1 MLNTTCPCG
10 STRRNGTRAT
20 IPPMSMFRLL
30 FSVSAR
36 ILPLALVLGLG
47 GCTGTTAPPPD
58 LVLVSLDTVR
68 ADVFS
73 EVAQADPVLG
83 PVYAASTR
91 FQAAATS
98 APLTLPAHA
107 SLLSGLDPNHHGIHH
122 NGQRLR
128 TDVPLLAERLRARGY
143 HTAAVVS
150 AFPLDRQFGLS
161 RGFDVYDQPEATA
174 SASALS
180 LLERRGDA
188 STDRALAELDNG
200 TAPQFLWLHLFDAHA
215 PYAAPGQAAGAPL
228 RDAYR
233 AEVGFVVQQLGRIV
247 SALKRR
253 GRPFVLVVVGDHG
266 EGLGDHD
273 ELDHGLLLYDS
284 TLLVPM
290 FWYAPGRFD
299 GKTVPQTA
307 RLIDVAPTLAAL
319 AGAAPDPGVDG
330 IDLVPLLSGGTLQI
344 PAAYAETRYPE
355 LAYRKLPLRS
365 VRDGDWKLIAT
376 RDEVELYRWSSDSAE
391 THDLATEQESRA
403 AAMQLDAWQRA
414 EVASSDAPASPEVTR
429 QLQGLGYVAAGEAAS
444 SAPAGHPRGIA
455 ASHRRLVAL
464 QSMIGTLPA
473 AQVLAEAEAFA
484 AAEPGNAF
492 VQELLGSLL
501 LEQGDLPRAI
511 AALERASALNP
522 DNSETRYKYAEA
534 LMRANR
540 HADAIGQW
548 QILEVLEP
556 QRAGVWTNEAAALA
570 FLGNWADAWTAVQQ
584 GLSLGANDANT
595 LDNAA
600 LIAER
605 LRLWA
610 DAAQLQQ
617 RRSLM
622 TDPPFQEFGR
632 LALNQLRS
640 GDAISAQRT
649 LDEAHAR
656 QASDPLLQLAEV
668 LVQLRGKRTAEARRN
683 AEALRAATPRLWQM
697 ALREFPELTT
707 LPTGP

>member
-1 MLNTTCPCG
+1 ML
-10 STRRNGTRAT
+10 
-20 IPPMSMFRLL
+20 RLP
-30 FSVSAR
+30 FSVSAWM
-36 ILPLALVLGLG
+36 LPLALALVLVSALGLAACKG
-47 GCTGTTAPPPD
+47 SPEPPPD

-68 ADVFS
+68 ADVFA
-73 EVAQADPVLG
+73 EVVQADPVLG
-83 PVYAASTR
+83 PVHAASTR
-91 FQAAATS
+91 FRAAATS

-107 SLLSGLDPNHHGIHH
+107 SLLSGLDPNHHGVHH
-122 NGQRLR
+122 NGQRLQA
-128 TDVPLLAERLRARGY
+128 DVPLLAERLGALGY
-143 HTAAVVS
+143 RTAAVVS

-174 SASALS
+174 AASSLS

-188 STDRALAELDNG
+188 STDRALAELGDG
-200 TAPQFLWLHLFDAHA
+200 KAPQFLWLHLFDAHS
-215 PYAAPGQAAGAPL
+215 PYAAPGQAGDAPL

-233 AEVGFVVQQLGRIV
+233 AEVSFVVQQLGRVV
-247 SALKRR
+247 SALQRR

-299 GKTVPQTA
+299 GKTLPQTA

-319 AGAAPDPGVDG
+319 AGADPDPDIDGVD
-330 IDLVPLLSGGTLQI
+330 LAPLLSGGALQI
-344 PAAYAETRYPE
+344 PPAYAETRYPE

-365 VRDGDWKLIAT
+365 LRDGEWKLIAT
-376 RDEVELYRWSSDSAE
+376 PDEVELYRWSSDSGE
-391 THDLATEQESRA
+391 TRDLAAEHERRA
-403 AAMQLDAWQRA
+403 AAMQLDAWQRTDIA
-414 EVASSDAPASPEVTR
+414 TADATTSPEAMR
-429 QLQGLGYVAAGEAAS
+429 QLQGLGYVTAGESS
-444 SAPAGHPRGIA
+444 SAAAAGHPREIA

-464 QSMIGTLPA
+464 QSTIGTLPA
-473 AQVLAEAEAFA
+473 AQVLAEAGAFA
-484 AAEPGNAF
+484 AAEPDNAF

-511 AALERASALNP
+511 AALEHASSLNP
-522 DNSETRYKYAEA
+522 DNSETRYKFAEA
-534 LMRANR
+534 LMRAGR

-570 FLGNWADAWTAVQQ
+570 SLGNWAEAWTAVQQ

-610 DAAQLQQ
+610 DAARLQQ
-617 RRSLM
+617 QRSRM
-622 TDPPFQEFGR
+622 TDPPFREFGR
-632 LALNQLRS
+632 LALNQLRN
-640 GDAISAQRT
+640 GDAPSAQRT
-649 LDEAHAR
+649 LDEARAQ
-656 QASDPLLQLAEV
+656 QASDPLLQLATV
-668 LVQLRGKRTAEARRN
+668 LVQLRDKRTAEAQRN
-683 AEALRAATPRLWQM
+683 AEELRAAAPRLWPM

-707 LPTGP
+707 LPIDP